1 MDSSL
6 ESVAILASCLSQPL
20 EGGGL
25 MVIYLAKRVC
35 YQLAG
40 EDAPRVPMDLL
51 VFILAP
57 CSMTDT
63 EYDLWRLGIPFTNQI
78 IDELDYDKFSGTH
91 LMPSLTILVC
101 VLAPLISFNQS
112 LYAFLSINNTQMK
125 HLC

>member
-1 MDSSL
+1 MDLSL

-25 MVIYLAKRVC
+25 RVIYLAKKVC

-101 VLAPLISFNQS
+101 VLAPLISFNQ
-112 LYAFLSINNTQMK
+112 
-125 HLC
+125 